1 MMNSKFLRTYQ
12 AVLWTLLI
20 GCALSVTG
28 FFWALEVE
36 EEHNQENF
44 EYRAEHHTVGVKQ
57 GFEKIFEH
65 AGHFAALV
73 ENELVTEEGDKFS
86 IGEFE
91 KVAKRIVH
99 KSIIHEILW
108 FAGSESDQTQ
118 TFTSGQTLSRVTLL
132 TLQQDQSQ
140 IKQHVMQGQVDHQ
153 PNLWLVPKQNDYEVY
168 YLLPVFDDARDE
180 ILGTAV
186 FYWTLQ
192 DAIETSIAALPVSGQ
207 HINYFQT
214 KPKEDALLLYTHASR
229 GGDGVYKNTL
239 QREFIY
245 EMPLHIQNQTWR
257 IGYSASDVFFLDHP
271 LLRVW
276 DILLFGFIITFLIAA
291 LVALLLHRTEVVETL
306 VEQKTKALLESESRY
321 QQMVEHMPVGI
332 AIHKHGAIQYL
343 NPFFLDVIGK
353 KTLEEVIGDSVL
365 KYVHPDDHAD
375 AQRVVEGGTNVQSM
389 PVRYIT
395 SGDEKKIHE
404 MLASR
409 TSIMVDGEEVAVTI
423 ALDVTEKNRS
433 RRDFE
438 NQHQTMQVI
447 LDASPIGIWMLDQDS
462 HIQFLNDA
470 FAKAVNF
477 DEQVLLLASHYRDV
491 LSEEVAWQCLAS
503 DEACLKKRTMHR
515 SVEQFPDA
523 EGKERVYEVIKV
535 PLFQNRGDFVG
546 IVGLCIDITER
557 LEAETAR
564 ERTQK
569 MAEEAQHLE
578 SLGVLAGG
586 IAHDFNN
593 LLSVILG
600 NAALAGKRL
609 GEDSSV
615 DVYLSRI
622 EEASTNAASLCNQML
637 AYAGKGKF
645 DVRRLNLTGVVAEMS
660 RLLEVCLLKSVSI
673 AYDLTEDI
681 AEIEVDSAQLQQV
694 IMNLIT
700 NANEAMEASGGVIH
714 IKTGDMVVAS
724 PLANVVGNDEVVWGD
739 YAYVEVA
746 DQGCGMSEQVQN
758 KVFEPFFTTKF
769 AGRGLGM
776 SAMLGIVRSHGGLI
790 QLHSE
795 EGKGTLFRVL
805 LPQAAKETQNQDE
818 SDMVDQVPKLTTTH
832 PIDAAI
838 YSKKILII
846 DDEEVIL
853 ETTDVMI
860 QDIGFA
866 TLLAEDGVHGL
877 ELYQQ
882 HHEEICLIL
891 MDMTMPRMDGQQCTS
906 EILKLNADAKVILC
920 SGYSEEDAVDK
931 FAQLAIV
938 GFIQKPFHP
947 DLLQKKVMQALG

>member
-1 MMNSKFLRTYQ
+1 MKNSKFLRTYQ

-20 GCALSVTG
+20 GCALSVAG
-28 FFWALEVE
+28 FFMALEVE
-36 EEHNQENF
+36 EGHNQENF
-44 EYRAEHHTVGVKQ
+44 EYRAQHHTVGVKQ
-57 GFEKIFEH
+57 GFEQLFEH

-73 ENELVTEEGDKFS
+73 ENELVTEEDDKFS

-91 KVAKRIVH
+91 KVAKRIIH

-108 FAGSESDQTQ
+108 FAGSESDQAQ
-118 TFTSGQTLSRVTLL
+118 TFTNDQTLPRATLL

-140 IKQHVMQGQVDHQ
+140 IKQQVMQAQGDHQ
-153 PNLWLVPKQNDYEVY
+153 PNLWLVPKQDDYDVY
-168 YLLPVFDDARDE
+168 YLLPVLDDDRE
-180 ILGTAV
+180 KTLGTAL
-186 FYWTLQ
+186 FRWTLH
-192 DAIETSIAALPVSGQ
+192 DAIETSLAALPVSGQ
-207 HINYFQT
+207 DINYFQT
-214 KPKEDALLLYTHASR
+214 KPEGDALLLYTHVSR
-229 GGDGVYKNTL
+229 GDDGVYKNTL

-245 EMPLHIQNQTWR
+245 AMPLHIQNQTWS
-257 IGYSASDVFFLDHP
+257 IVYSASDVFFLDHP

-332 AIHKHGAIQYL
+332 AIHKHGIIQYL
-343 NPFFLDVIGK
+343 NPFFLNVIGK
-353 KTLEEVIGDSVL
+353 KTLDEVIGDSVL
-365 KYVHPDDHAD
+365 KYVHPDDHEEVAAD
-375 AQRVVEGGTNVQSM
+375 AQRVEVHGAKVHSM

-395 SGDEKKIHE
+395 PDGEKKSHE

-409 TSIMVDGEEVAVTI
+409 TSIVVDGEAVAVTI
-423 ALDVTEKNRS
+423 ALDVTEQNKS

-438 NQHQTMQVI
+438 DQHQTMQAI

-462 HIQFLNDA
+462 HIQFLNGA

-477 DEQVLLLASHYRDV
+477 DEHELLLASHYRDV
-491 LSEEVAWQCLAS
+491 LSEEVVWQCLAS

-515 SVEQFPDA
+515 SVEHFSDA
-523 EGKERVYEVIKV
+523 KGKERVYEVIKV
-535 PLFQNRGDFVG
+535 PLFQNRVDFVG

-609 GEDSSV
+609 DEDSSV

-645 DVRRLNLTGVVAEMS
+645 EIRMLNLTWVVAEMS

-673 AYDLTEDI
+673 AYDLTEDV
-681 AEIEVDSAQLQQV
+681 ADIEVDSAQLQQV

-700 NANEAMEASGGVIH
+700 
-714 IKTGDMVVAS
+714 
-724 PLANVVGNDEVVWGD
+724 
-739 YAYVEVA
+739 
-746 DQGCGMSEQVQN
+746 
-758 KVFEPFFTTKF
+758 
-769 AGRGLGM
+769 
-776 SAMLGIVRSHGGLI
+776 
-790 QLHSE
+790 
-795 EGKGTLFRVL
+795 
-805 LPQAAKETQNQDE
+805 
-818 SDMVDQVPKLTTTH
+818 
-832 PIDAAI
+832 
-838 YSKKILII
+838 
-846 DDEEVIL
+846 
-853 ETTDVMI
+853 
-860 QDIGFA
+860 
-866 TLLAEDGVHGL
+866 
-877 ELYQQ
+877 
-882 HHEEICLIL
+882 
-891 MDMTMPRMDGQQCTS
+891 
-906 EILKLNADAKVILC
+906 
-920 SGYSEEDAVDK
+920 
-931 FAQLAIV
+931 
-938 GFIQKPFHP
+938 
-947 DLLQKKVMQALG
+947 